1 MTKNEEF
8 LQYAYK
14 NASMGKSSI
23 DQIIK
28 VVDDET
34 LKSFLHEQI
43 NDYEHILEDA
53 TKELELLKSEPKDV
67 SKFSEMMTYFSV
79 KMSTVN
85 DNTSSHIA
93 KMLIKGSDMGII
105 QITETLSNYK
115 RLKPDIRKIGKNLL
129 AIEEK
134 NRTNLKQF
142 L

>member
-28 VVDDET
+28 VIEDKR
-34 LKSFLHEQI
+34 LKDALHEQI
-43 NDYEHILEDA
+43 NDYEHILENVI
-53 TKELELLKSEPKDV
+53 KELEILKSEPKDV
-67 SKFSEMMTYFSV
+67 SKFAEMMTYFSV

-93 KMLIKGSDMGII
+93 KMLIKGSDMGVI
-105 QITETLSNYK
+105 QITENLNNYK
-115 RLKPDIRKIGKNLL
+115 RLKPSIRQIGKNLL
-129 AIEEK
+129 SIEEN
-134 NRTNLKQF
+134 NRERLKSF

>member
-28 VVDDET
+28 VIDDNN
-34 LKSFLHEQI
+34 LKDVLHEQI
-43 NDYEHILEDA
+43 NDYEHILENVA
-53 TKELELLKSEPKDV
+53 KELEILKSEPKDV
-67 SKFSEMMTYFSV
+67 SKFTEMMTYFSV
-79 KMSTVN
+79 KISTVN
-85 DNTSSHIA
+85 DNTSTHIA

-115 RLKPDIRKIGKNLL
+115 RLKPSIRQIGKNLL
-129 AIEEK
+129 EIEEN
-134 NRTNLKQF
+134 NRSRLKKF